1 MDLAHERYAELERHM
16 IEANPAADTARIRA
30 AFEYANDHHG
40 PQLRKSGEPY
50 IIHPI
55 AVAEI
60 INELELDQDSIVAA
74 LLHDCIEDT
83 DSTHDEIAR
92 LFGPQVADLVE
103 GVTKLTRM
111 QYTSRED
118 EQMENLRKMFMAM
131 AKDVRVILIKLCDRL
146 HNMRTLQYQSDK
158 KQKEKSL
165 ETMEVYAPIA
175 HRLGMQKLK
184 WELEDL
190 ALKYLDPVGYHDV
203 EQALRELTQENSEF
217 LERMQAQIEERLQ
230 TDGLHCKV
238 YGRLKHLYSIY
249 RKMYA
254 QNKTIKEIFDI
265 YAFRVMVDDI
275 PSCYNVLG
283 CIHDMFKP
291 VLGRFKDYIGTP
303 KPNGYQSL
311 HTTVVGRE
319 AIPFEVQI
327 RTWQMHQT
335 AEYGVAAHW
344 KYKEGMANE
353 QLGTEREFEWVRKL
367 LESQQDADPDEF
379 VRTLRV
385 DMFSDEVFVFTPNGD
400 VKSLPAGATPI
411 DFAYSIHSAVG
422 NSMTGAR
429 VNGRIVTFETPLKN
443 GDIVEIITSKNAH
456 GPSRDWMKICK
467 SNEARN
473 KIRQWYKKERRDEN
487 IATGRASFETELK
500 HAGLSI
506 AAITATAELTDTLL
520 RRVRF
525 GSLDELYAAIGYGGM
540 SAQKAVGRMKEELTR
555 LGRLERQRAEQEALR
570 AAASTGE
577 AIFPA
582 GKAGAAPRP
591 RHSDNG
597 IIVEGL
603 DNCMVKFSKC
613 CTPVP
618 GDPVVGFITKGYGVS
633 IHRQDCPN
641 ADPARRKP
649 EEAGR
654 WVKVSWADAGEDAHF
669 RTSLDISAKDRDGL
683 TLDVAMVLSAQKVR
697 LNNISARS
705 QPDGYAMVNLE
716 MSVKDKAELSA
727 VINKLSAVPGVCL
740 VRRAGG

>member
-118 EQMENLRKMFMAM
+118 EQMENLRKMFVAM

-353 QLGTEREFEWVRKL
+353 KLGTEREFEWVRKL

-705 QPDGYAMVNLE
+705 QPDGYAIVNLE
-716 MSVKDKAELSA
+716 LAVRDQKELTG
-727 VINKLSAVPGVCL
+727 VINKLSQISGVFL

>member
-1 MDLAHERYAELERHM
+1 MDLAHERYEELERH
-16 IEANPAADTARIRA
+16 ILAVNPGADVERIRA
-30 AFEYANDHHG
+30 AFEYANSHHG

-60 INELELDQDSIVAA
+60 INELDLDQDSVVSA

-92 LFGPQVADLVE
+92 LFSPQVADLVE

-146 HNMRTLQYQSDK
+146 HNMRTLQYQSDL
-158 KQKEKSL
+158 KQKEKAL

-190 ALKYLDPVGYHDV
+190 SLEYLDPVGYHDV
-203 EQALRELTQENSEF
+203 QEELEQITALHAGFVDN
-217 LERMQAQIEERLQ
+217 MQAHIEDRLAAE
-230 TDGLHCKV
+230 GVRCRV
-238 YGRLKHLYSIY
+238 YGRLKHIYSIY
-249 RKMYA
+249 RKMYS
-254 QNKTIKEIFDI
+254 QGKTLNEIFDL
-265 YAFRVMVDDI
+265 YAFRVIVEDI
-275 PSCYNVLG
+275 PGCYTVLG
-283 CIHDMFKP
+283 CVHDMFKP

-319 AIPFEVQI
+319 GIPFEVQI
-327 RTWQMHQT
+327 RTWDMHQT

-344 KYKEGMANE
+344 KYKQGMAN
-353 QLGTEREFEWVRKL
+353 QRLGTERDFEWVRKL
-367 LESQQDADPDEF
+367 LESQQDTDPDEF
-379 VRTLRV
+379 VHSLRV

-411 DFAYSIHSAVG
+411 DFAYSIHSAIG

-443 GDIVEIITSKNAH
+443 GDIVEIITSKSAR

-473 KIRQWYKKERRDEN
+473 KIRQWFKKERREEN
-487 IATGRASFETELK
+487 IATGRSMFESELK
-500 HAGLSI
+500 HVGLSLG
-506 AAITATAELTDTLL
+506 AITANADLL
-520 RRVRF
+520 DILLKRVRC
-525 GSLDELYAAIGYGGM
+525 GQLDELYAAIGYGGL
-540 SAQKAVGRMKEELTR
+540 SAQKAAARIKEEMTR
-555 LGRLERQRAEQEALR
+555 LGRMERQRAEQEAIQ
-570 AAASTGE
+570 AAVSTGE
-577 AIFPA
+577 TVYPSTPKDSIL
-582 GKAGAAPRP
+582 APR
-591 RHSDNG
+591 RSSSG
-597 IIVEGL
+597 IIVSGL

-649 EEAGR
+649 EEEGR
-654 WVKVSWADAGEDAHF
+654 WVKVAWAETPDAAY
-669 RTSLDISAKDRDGL
+669 RTSIEISAKDRDGL
-683 TLDVAMVLSAQKVR
+683 ALDVAMALSAVKVKV
-697 LNNISARS
+697 NNLSARS
-705 QPDGYAMVNLE
+705 QPDGYAIINLE
-716 MSVKDKAELSA
+716 LAVRDQKELKG
-727 VINKLSAVPGVCL
+727 VVNKLSQIPGVFL
-740 VRRAGG
+740 VKRAGG

>member
-1 MDLAHERYAELERHM
+1 MDLAHKRYEELERH
-16 IEANPAADTARIRA
+16 ILAVNPGADVERIRA
-30 AFEYANDHHG
+30 AFEYANSHHG

-60 INELELDQDSIVAA
+60 INELDLDQDSVVSA

-92 LFGPQVADLVE
+92 LFSPQVADLVE

-146 HNMRTLQYQSDK
+146 HNMRTLQYQSDL
-158 KQKEKSL
+158 KQKEKAL

-190 ALKYLDPVGYHDV
+190 SLEYLDPVGYHDV
-203 EQALRELTQENSEF
+203 QEELEQITALHAGFVDN
-217 LERMQAQIEERLQ
+217 MQAHIEDRLAAE
-230 TDGLHCKV
+230 GVRCRV
-238 YGRLKHLYSIY
+238 YGRLKHIYSIY
-249 RKMYA
+249 RKMYS
-254 QNKTIKEIFDI
+254 QGKTLNEIFDL
-265 YAFRVMVDDI
+265 YAFRVIVEDI
-275 PSCYNVLG
+275 PGCYTVLG
-283 CIHDMFKP
+283 CVHDMFKP

-319 AIPFEVQI
+319 GIPFEVQI
-327 RTWQMHQT
+327 RTWDMHQT

-344 KYKEGMANE
+344 KYKQGMAN
-353 QLGTEREFEWVRKL
+353 QKLGTERDFEWVRKL
-367 LESQQDADPDEF
+367 LESQQDTDPDEF

-385 DMFSDEVFVFTPNGD
+385 DMFADEVFVFTPNGD

-411 DFAYSIHSAVG
+411 DFAYSIHSAIG

-443 GDIVEIITSKNAH
+443 GDIVEIITSKSAR
-456 GPSRDWMKICK
+456 GPSRDWMSICK

-473 KIRQWYKKERRDEN
+473 KIRQWFKKERREEN
-487 IATGRASFETELK
+487 IATGRSMFESELK
-500 HAGLSI
+500 HVGLSL
-506 AAITATAELTDTLL
+506 AAITANSELLDILL
-520 RRVRF
+520 RRVRC
-525 GSLDELYAAIGYGGM
+525 GQLDELYAAIGYGGL
-540 SAQKAVGRMKEELTR
+540 SAQKAAARIKEEMTR
-555 LGRLERQRAEQEALR
+555 LGRVERQRAEQEAMQS
-570 AAASTGE
+570 AVSAGE
-577 AIFPA
+577 TVYPS
-582 GKAGAAPRP
+582 APKDSILAPKR
-591 RHSDNG
+591 SSSG
-597 IIVEGL
+597 IIVSGL

-633 IHRQDCPN
+633 VHRQDCPN

-649 EEAGR
+649 EEQGR
-654 WVKVSWADAGEDAHF
+654 WVSVSWADTGDSAF
-669 RTSLDISAKDRDGL
+669 RTSLEISAKDRDGL
-683 TLDVAMVLSAQKVR
+683 ALDVAMALSAQKVKV
-697 LNNISARS
+697 NNLSARS
-705 QPDGYAMVNLE
+705 QPDGYAMINLE
-716 MSVKDKAELSA
+716 LAVKDQKELTG
-727 VINKLSAVPGVCL
+727 VINKLSQVSGVFL
-740 VRRAGG
+740 VKRAGG

>member
-1 MDLAHERYAELERHM
+1 MDLAHRQYEELERH
-16 IEANPAADTARIRA
+16 IRETNPGADLERIRA
-30 AFEYANDHHG
+30 AFEYADKHHG

-60 INELELDQDSIVAA
+60 VNELDLDQDSIVAA

-146 HNMRTLQYQSDK
+146 HNMRTLQYQSSA
-158 KQKEKSL
+158 KQKEKAL

-190 ALKYLDPVGYHDV
+190 ALEYLDPVGYHDV
-203 EQALRELTQENSEF
+203 EQALRDLTTENSEF
-217 LERMQAQIEERLQ
+217 LERMQKQIEERLNEEGVPC
-230 TDGLHCKV
+230 TV

-254 QNKTIKEIFDI
+254 QNKTIREIFDI

-275 PSCYNVLG
+275 PTCYNVLG
-283 CIHDMFKP
+283 CVHDMFKP
-291 VLGRFKDYIGTP
+291 VPGRFKDYIGTP
-303 KPNGYQSL
+303 KPNGYQSI
-311 HTTVVGRE
+311 HTTVIGRE

-344 KYKEGMANE
+344 KYKQGMANE
-353 QLGTEREFEWVRKL
+353 KLGTEREFEWVRKL

-385 DMFSDEVFVFTPNGD
+385 DMFADEVFVFTPNGD

-443 GDIVEIITSKNAH
+443 GDIVEIITSKSAH

-473 KIRQWYKKERRDEN
+473 KIRQWFKKERREEN
-487 IATGRASFETELK
+487 IATGRAMFDTELK

-506 AAITATAELTDTLL
+506 AAITATADLTDTLL

-555 LGRLERQRAEQEALR
+555 LGRLERQRAEAEALR
-570 AAASTGE
+570 AASAGE

-582 GKAGAAPRP
+582 GKAGTAPRP

-669 RTSLDISAKDRDGL
+669 RTSLEISAKDRDGL
-683 TLDVAMVLSAQKVR
+683 ALDVAMALSAQKVR

-716 MSVKDKAELSA
+716 LSVKDKAELSA
-727 VINKLSAVPGVCL
+727 VINKLSAVPGVFL